1 MKTIEEFHQSVKKST
16 TNVVWLF
23 QKGAFKGAFYGED
36 AIFDAVSF
44 MNQELKNFRLDG
56 VSLFCIKEPSLKE
69 MGLLH
74 LSRVEKVTYLEQ
86 IQESLNNDWDAFKV
100 HKVKRELYVAR
111 SHTNRDAPSD

>member
-86 IQESLNNDWDAFKV
+86 IQESLNNDWDGFKV
-100 HKVKRELYVAR
+100 HKVKRKLYVAG
-111 SHTNRDAPSD
+111 SHTDRDAPSD